1 MPAISIATSLSPQT
15 LAERLT
21 SACARRLLLLL
32 LTLPAVV
39 QAQFTYTTNN
49 GQITITRYTGPGG
62 AVVIPTTIN
71 GRPVTPY
78 GQKKLMRP
86 LGNNISRGRRGVRD
100 SECPLPFHRSDPR
113 ALETGSPCPCLGDFA
128 PRGSDSRNS
137 QGRGVGEHC

>member
-1 MPAISIATSLSPQT
+1 MPISIATSLSPQT

-49 GQITITRYTGPGG
+49 GQMTITRYTGPGG

-78 GQKKLMRP
+78 GQKTHAA
-86 LGNNISRGRRGVRD
+86 SR
-100 SECPLPFHRSDPR
+100 
-113 ALETGSPCPCLGDFA
+113 
-128 PRGSDSRNS
+128 
-137 QGRGVGEHC
+137 Q